1 MDVGSADFAW
11 SKNLPLVVKFK
22 LEKNMKSKKIYPV
35 ILSGGSGTRLWPMSR
50 SAMPKQF
57 LPLMSEKSLFIETLI
72 RVADKD
78 MFHAPIIVGN
88 AEHNYLIMNQ
98 LKEANI
104 EAGAIILEPVA
115 KNTAPAIAL
124 AAYHI
129 LNTEPDSIML
139 VMPSDHMSDNDHN
152 FYDAI
157 ELANTACHRGNMVT
171 FGIKPD
177 YPETGYGYIE
187 YGSELLAHNK
197 IRAFN
202 LNRFVEKPKQA
213 AAEEMLAQGNYYWN
227 SGIFMFS
234 ALQYINELAKKQPDM
249 VVEVNKAYL
258 YASHNNNVI
267 KPEENYFNAS
277 PAESIDYAVMEHTNK
292 GVVVEGLFKWF
303 DAGSWLS
310 LWDNNEKDKANNVV
324 SGDVMTDSTTECYIR
339 GGKRLISTINVHD
352 LVIVDTDDA
361 LLIANKKRSQD
372 VKTVVNNLNLNSRE
386 EANQPATVRRPWGTY
401 TSIDQGLRHQV
412 KHITVEPGGVLSKQ
426 YHHHRSEHWIVV
438 HGVAEVEVGD
448 KELMLDANESVYIPK
463 GEVHRLTNNGKET
476 LNLIEVQCGTY
487 LGEDDI
493 VRLEDNYGRVEQAA
507 DASMLAHTNI

>member
-1 MDVGSADFAW
+1 
-11 SKNLPLVVKFK
+11 
-22 LEKNMKSKKIYPV
+22 MKSKRIYPV

-57 LPLMSEKSLFIETLI
+57 LPLMSKQSMFVETI
-72 RVADKD
+72 NRVKD
-78 MFHAPIIVGN
+78 SDTFHKPIIVGN
-88 AEHNYLIMNQ
+88 KDHEHLIKQQ
-98 LKEANI
+98 LNEAKMK
-104 EAGAIILEPVA
+104 AGAIILEPMA

-129 LNTEPDSIML
+129 LNHEPDSIML
-139 VMPSDHMSDNDHN
+139 VMPSDHLIENNQD

-157 ELANTACHRGNMVT
+157 ELADHECNRGKLVT
-171 FGIKPD
+171 FGIKPN

-187 YGSELLAHNK
+187 SGEELHSRNK
-197 IRAFN
+197 THAFN

-213 AAEEMLAQGNYYWN
+213 TAEDMLAQGNYYWN

-234 ALQYINELAKKQPDM
+234 ALQYINELAHKQPDI

-258 YASHNNNVI
+258 HANHEENVI
-267 KPEENYFNAS
+267 EPEAEYFSAS
-277 PAESIDYAVMEHTNK
+277 PADSVDYAVMEHTDK
-292 GVVVEGLFKWF
+292 AAMVEGLFNWS

-310 LWDNNEKDKANNVV
+310 LWDNSEKDNANNVV
-324 SGDVMTDSTTECYIR
+324 SGDVMTDSTAGCYIR
-339 GGKRLISTINVHD
+339 SGKRLISTIGVHD

-372 VKTVVNNLNLNSRE
+372 VKKVVNELKLQTRE
-386 EANQPATVRRPWGTY
+386 EAKQPATVNRPWGTY
-401 TSIDQGLRHQV
+401 TSIDQGMQHQV

-448 KELMLDANESVYIPK
+448 EQLLLGANESVYIPK

-476 LNLIEVQCGTY
+476 LNLIEVQCGNY

-493 VRLEDNYGRVEQAA
+493 VRLEDNYGRVDESI
-507 DASMLAHTNI
+507 DVLANQVSSQQSFGLHS